1 MQPGLLRTKE
11 NGDYSVGCLVVLR
24 NRVMYPCTQDL
35 WFDICEACV
44 QIIEILYERI
54 ICMDTLAYVY
64 IFISSRICIYCPWI
78 LVYAD
83 ILLVNYKFG

>member
-54 ICMDTLAYVY
+54 IYMDTLAYVY
-64 IFISSRICIYCPWI
+64 IFTDLYLLSMDSCICGYI
-78 LVYAD
+78 V
-83 ILLVNYKFG
+83 G